1 MAAVEVAGDAAG
13 FVPGAVGA
21 GGAGVSF
28 LAGIARDMINGDGKT
43 DWGKHLMNLGF
54 IGASAF
60 GLGGT
65 KAALKGL
72 GVAAKAT
79 DKVIDVGKAVDR
91 LNSVV
96 KTANAAEKAGTITK
110 AKKLESFE
118 VFKNLSDDVKKV
130 NDVLGNKTT
139 KISREAFEKLA
150 KGSGKNANEVTSLMT
165 SFDKVVTASKI
176 PLSVSGQIISHGV
189 NLGKSVG
196 KSIINPPK

>member
-1 MAAVEVAGDAAG
+1 
-13 FVPGAVGA
+13 
-21 GGAGVSF
+21 
-28 LAGIARDMINGDGKT
+28 
-43 DWGKHLMNLGF
+43 MNLGF

-79 DKVIDVGKAVDR
+79 DKVIDVGKAVDK
-91 LNSVV
+91 LDSVIKTV
-96 KTANAAEKAGTITK
+96 KTAEKTETITK

-150 KGSGKNANEVTSLMT
+150 KESGKDADEVTSLMT
-165 SFDKVVTASKI
+165 SFDKVITASKVPVTI
-176 PLSVSGQIISHGV
+176 PGQITSHGV

>member
-1 MAAVEVAGDAAG
+1 
-13 FVPGAVGA
+13 
-21 GGAGVSF
+21 
-28 LAGIARDMINGDGKT
+28 
-43 DWGKHLMNLGF
+43 MNLGF

-79 DKVIDVGKAVDR
+79 DKAIDVGKAVDK
-91 LNSVV
+91 LDSVV
-96 KTANAAEKAGTITK
+96 KTADAAEKAGTITK

-130 NDVLGNKTT
+130 NDILGDKTT
-139 KISREAFEKLA
+139 KISRKAFEKLA
-150 KGSGKNANEVTSLMT
+150 KESVESADEVTSLMT
-165 SFDKVVTASKI
+165 SFDKVITASKI
-176 PLSVSGQIISHGV
+176 PLSVSGQIISHGA

>member
-1 MAAVEVAGDAAG
+1 MSDLEKALAAAEVAGDAAG

-21 GGAGVSF
+21 GGATASF
-28 LAGIARDMINGDGKT
+28 LAGIARDAINGDGKT

-91 LNSVV
+91 LDSVV
-96 KTANAAEKAGTITK
+96 KTTNAAEKAGTITK

-150 KGSGKNANEVTSLMT
+150 KESGKSANEVTS
-165 SFDKVVTASKI
+165 
-176 PLSVSGQIISHGV
+176 
-189 NLGKSVG
+189 
-196 KSIINPPK
+196 